1 MGKRANAITH
11 EKYHLG
17 MLLHIENLRRDILE
31 LEGKEEIDTEL
42 NSILDRYLN
51 DPKYFFPDLFGHFSK
66 GRMIYERL
74 HRYII
79 KSNLDHLELMLIR
92 LFSSFSYIIKQA
104 PKDFHIES
112 IVMNTISLMQQQ
124 VNSKKKT
131 FEQLLAQIY
140 GCYNEKIKSKLL
152 QIDPSKTLRIAKEFS
167 HHFDLDASSS
177 PFADPNLFT
186 NAHIATILIEFLLI
200 LERQCYLLSNAN
212 ASNLP
217 AHIMQ
222 QLQPQLQYQL
232 SEHVR
237 LFVQDLSQALIAC
250 SSIKKILKPFAQIH
264 QQQFALLCKFL
275 RLQTTEQ
282 IYTNLERK
290 LILCC
295 IKDPSS

>member
-1 MGKRANAITH
+1 MGKQLHAITH

-17 MLLHIENLRRDILE
+17 MLLHIENIRRDILE
-31 LEGKEEIDTEL
+31 LEGKDEINMEL
-42 NSILDRYLN
+42 NSILDRYFN
-51 DPKYFFPDLFGHFSK
+51 DSKYFFPDLFGYFSK

-92 LFSSFSYIIKQA
+92 LFASFPYIIKQG
-104 PKDFHIES
+104 PKDFYIES

-140 GCYNEKIKSKLL
+140 EFYKEKIQPKLL
-152 QIDPSKTLRIAKEFS
+152 QIDSNVPC
-167 HHFDLDASSS
+167 S
-177 PFADPNLFT
+177 PFADPNLFS

-232 SEHVR
+232 SEYVR

-250 SSIKKILKPFAQIH
+250 SSMKKILKPFAQIH

-275 RLQTTEQ
+275 RLQTTES

-295 IKDPSS
+295 IKDSSS